1 MALAPEMLPLDP
13 VVVSV
18 LEVRLQTTVTSPV
31 TMPPVFAFSELLAR
45 VNTAVMELF
54 CVKSTPTLSS
64 PISHLGTY
72 FFSLKKSSPIS
83 VANET
88 GGITWRSLLTVS
100 SCASTEKDHSSK
112 TFSFFS
118 LNYV

>member
-1 MALAPEMLPLDP
+1 MAIPSRA
-13 VVVSV
+13 
-18 LEVRLQTTVTSPV
+18 
-31 TMPPVFAFSELLAR
+31 LLASA
-45 VNTAVMELF
+45 NISSDENSPSLHLANIFKAGAVITSSI
-54 CVKSTPTLSS
+54 KSTPTLSS

-112 TFSFFS
+112 TFSFIKS
-118 LNYV
+118 